1 MDEAVVEG
9 VYQAHGVL
17 LQDHHQV
24 LALQRVGGTLSLAA
38 GLGSP
43 STRPMCRDSPSHSA
57 YCAWSELA
65 LPLAQLP
72 GLPTPSV

>member
-43 STRPMCRDSPSHSA
+43 THALCVGTAPA
-57 YCAWSELA
+57 YCTWSELA
-65 LPLAQLP
+65 LPPAQLP